1 VSDILTNGLVTVGCN
16 MNKETLYKISWTQ
29 SYPELEEQIAQLHE
43 YLIEQSEYKEA
54 NEVIERIK
62 KL

>member
-1 VSDILTNGLVTVGCN
+1 MS
-16 MNKETLYKISWTQ
+16 KETLYTIRWTQ
-29 SYPELEEQIAQLHE
+29 SYPELEKQIAQLQE
-43 YLIEQSEYKEA
+43 YLVEVSEYKEA